1 MLQPRFAVG
10 MLLANLIVLCSGV
23 ATSQDYPN
31 KSIRIVTSP
40 VGGGTDLAARVIA
53 QGLAGRLGQPVI
65 VDNRPALAQGV
76 IVPKAPPDGYTLLV
90 GGESLWISVFF
101 EKMPYDPVRDFA
113 PVTYA
118 LTSTNVLVV
127 TPSQPIKSVKDLI
140 DLAKAKKGDIDYGT
154 GSTGSSSHLAGELFK
169 SMTGVSMVRIPHNG
183 TGAMINSMLN
193 GQVPLAFSNVTSA
206 TPHIK
211 SGKLRG
217 VAVTSSKPSA
227 LLPGLPT
234 VAETVPGFKFVGDVV
249 LLAPPGT
256 PAPIIARLNRESIYV
271 LNNPEVKE
279 RLLNAGLEVE
289 GGSPQELGAWIK
301 SETARWGK
309 LVKDAGLR
317 VN

>member
-1 MLQPRFAVG
+1 MSPSGFVLG
-10 MLLANLIVLCSGV
+10 MLSASFIVLGPNAVCG
-23 ATSQDYPN
+23 QDYPN

-53 QGLAGRLGQPVI
+53 QGLATRFGQPAI
-65 VDNRPALAQGV
+65 VDNRPALAQGI

-101 EKMPYDPVRDFA
+101 EKMSYDPVRDFA
-113 PVTYA
+113 PVIYA
-118 LTSTNVLVV
+118 LTSPNVLVV
-127 TPSQPIKSVKDLI
+127 IPSLSVKSVKDLI

-154 GSTGSSSHLAGELFK
+154 GSTGSSAHLAGELFK

-183 TGAMINSMLN
+183 TGAMINSLLN
-193 GQVPLAFSNVTSA
+193 GQVPLAFSNVTA
-206 TPHIK
+206 GTPHIK

-217 VAVTSSKPSA
+217 IAVTSSKPSA

-234 VAETVPGFKFVGDVV
+234 VAETIPGYKFVGDVV
-249 LLAPPGT
+249 LLAPPAT
-256 PAPIIARLNRESIYV
+256 PAPIIARLNRETLQV
-271 LNNPEVKE
+271 LNTPESKE
-279 RLLNAGLEVE
+279 KFLNAGFEVE

-309 LVKDAGLR
+309 VVKDAGLR